1 MIWEHWLRCWV
12 WKWWAWARL
21 FKLYMQLYL
30 HWGWCSDHMRKSSP
44 RGILTM
50 WSSSGFTY
58 GSSKRGLNP
67 GEQKLLPQVASCSF
81 LPDWPGACAMCSA
94 LLCPGHLGSSWMLGS
109 ECAWRGDAEEKLLG
123 GNKEDFNL
131 KMSKETER
139 FTGSN
144 WTFSSLNN
152 FVVLNRQPEC
162 SF

>member
-1 MIWEHWLRCWV
+1 
-12 WKWWAWARL
+12 
-21 FKLYMQLYL
+21 
-30 HWGWCSDHMRKSSP
+30 
-44 RGILTM
+44 
-50 WSSSGFTY
+50 
-58 GSSKRGLNP
+58 
-67 GEQKLLPQVASCSF
+67 
-81 LPDWPGACAMCSA
+81 
-94 LLCPGHLGSSWMLGS
+94 MLVS

-139 FTGSN
+139 FTGNN